1 MGKQTLYH
9 PVSLAIVRGAAEY
22 GGFKLGR
29 MRQTWFDKS
38 RGEAS
43 YATTLESIP
52 QDCVDAPLH
61 AIRKALS
68 GLFASDVD
76 VISVYQNRVGRM
88 FVQIFC
94 HTNVKPFQDER
105 RYEDLTDAEKA
116 ELPF

>member
-9 PVSLAIVRGAAEY
+9 PVSLAIIRGAAEY
-22 GGFKLGR
+22 GGFKLGK
-29 MRQTWFDKS
+29 MRQTWFDKD

-43 YATTLESIP
+43 YTTTLESIP
-52 QDCVDAPLH
+52 QDCQDAPLH

-76 VISVYQNRVGRM
+76 VISVHQSRTGRI
-88 FVQIFC
+88 FAQVFC
-94 HTNVKPFQDER
+94 HTHVKPNQDER
-105 RYEDLTDAEKA
+105 RYEDLSDEEKA